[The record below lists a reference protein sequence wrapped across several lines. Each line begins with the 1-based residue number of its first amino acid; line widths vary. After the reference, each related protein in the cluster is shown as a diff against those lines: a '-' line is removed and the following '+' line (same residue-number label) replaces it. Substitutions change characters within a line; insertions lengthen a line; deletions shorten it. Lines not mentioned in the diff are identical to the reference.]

1 MDKYAVFSPVNLN
14 TPSLAS
20 LWGFLRHNPRWPKR
34 DKGELLAHFCAVE
47 LVLLSVFCITLFG
60 DRSGPQHQETTSWL
74 ALDPM
79 GVKSLGHLM
88 KFTQRINLIAY
99 IMWKR

>member
-1 MDKYAVFSPVNLN
+1 MDKYAIFSPVNLN

-34 DKGELLAHFCAVE
+34 DKGELLARFCAVE

-60 DRSGPQHQETTSWL
+60 DRSGPQHQENYQLVSIRSHGRKKPWTPYEVYTT
-74 ALDPM
+74 
-79 GVKSLGHLM
+79 
-88 KFTQRINLIAY
+88 N
-99 IMWKR
+99 